1 MQRLSTLGCSHLF
14 YHDSGHSESCIL
26 LEYFAEYK
34 GMILLSLF
42 LRFAGSAA
50 GQPNEAQSAAPKPQ
64 AMRLEYI
71 QHPQDESS
79 DAAVHFVLAP
89 SYVTYN
95 AATIQRVQDFF
106 KSEQVW
112 PKHLYTAC

>member
-1 MQRLSTLGCSHLF
+1 MKHFANPGRLSCCHSACS
-14 YHDSGHSESCIL
+14 
-26 LEYFAEYK
+26 
-34 GMILLSLF
+34 
-42 LRFAGSAA
+42 AGSTA
-50 GQPNEAQSAAPKPQ
+50 GQLKEGESAAHKPQ

-95 AATIQRVQDFF
+95 AVTIQHVQEFF
-106 KSEQVW
+106 KTEEVW
-112 PKHLYTAC
+112 PKPHLPCML